1 IKRRL
6 RHRLRR
12 HLKDESMDEIDQI
25 DFEDWR
31 GEVRALAA
39 AMAVDET
46 GIDLRTALIA
56 LARDASEHR
65 AEEISE
71 CADLTAWVAERPA
84 ANALLRQA
92 IRSWLH
98 QL

>member
-1 IKRRL
+1 
-6 RHRLRR
+6 
-12 HLKDESMDEIDQI
+12 MDEIDRI

-39 AMAVDET
+39 AIAVDET

-65 AEEISE
+65 TGEISE
-71 CADLTAWVAERPA
+71 NADLTAWLAEKPR

-92 IRSWLH
+92 IQSWLR

>member
-1 IKRRL
+1 
-6 RHRLRR
+6 
-12 HLKDESMDEIDQI
+12 MDEIDQI

-39 AMAVDET
+39 AIAVDET
-46 GIDLRTALIA
+46 EIDLRTAFIA

-65 AEEISE
+65 TEEISE
-71 CADLTAWVAERPA
+71 NADLTAWVAERPA

-92 IRSWLH
+92 IGSWLR
-98 QL
+98 QLRGGERSEPTHSWLRQP